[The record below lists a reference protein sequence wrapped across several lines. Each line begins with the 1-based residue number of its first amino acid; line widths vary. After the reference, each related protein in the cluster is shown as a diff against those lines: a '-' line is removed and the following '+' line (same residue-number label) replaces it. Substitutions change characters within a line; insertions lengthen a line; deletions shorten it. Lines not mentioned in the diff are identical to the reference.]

1 MRLVLDARARAILR
15 RLPVTTVYTGLELA
29 LIAVLAIQSAR
40 LVYAVI
46 TPVGPVGTWRPEQ
59 GVIAGSPQAILRGFD
74 PFFRTS
80 GGDAAGPAAITT
92 LQLTLYGTRIDEA
105 QGGGSAIIAGPD
117 GVQQSIGVGQ
127 EISPGVILKS
137 VAFDH
142 VSIERGGRAED
153 LFITQA
159 EQAPAPAVQPAG
171 APLMGGMGDRI
182 GPPPPAPGMPPAPA
196 SIPQGV
202 TAAQLRSDVGF
213 IPRIDGGKVSGL
225 TVRSQGSGA
234 AFRAAGLRDGDIVTQ
249 IGGRPVSGQA
259 DIDRLGPQLA
269 RGGTVSL
276 SVERGGQVVPLT
288 LTIAGQ

>member
-15 RLPVTTVYTGLELA
+15 RLPVTTVYTGVELV
-29 LIAVLAIQSAR
+29 LIAVLALQCAR
-40 LVYAVI
+40 LVYAVV
-46 TPVGPVGTWRPEQ
+46 TPVGPVGIWRPEQ
-59 GVIAGSPQAILRGFD
+59 GVIPGSPAALLRGFD
-74 PFFRTS
+74 PFFRVS
-80 GGDAAGPAAITT
+80 GGDAAGPAAVTT

-105 QGGGSAIIAGPD
+105 QGGGSAIIAGAD

-127 EISPGVILKS
+127 EISPGVILKA

-142 VSIERGGRAED
+142 VSIERGGRSED

-159 EQAPAPAVQPAG
+159 EQAPAPAVVPAG
-171 APLMGGMGDRI
+171 APLVGGAAPPASAGA
-182 GPPPPAPGMPPAPA
+182 PPPPLPNATP
-196 SIPQGV
+196 SPQGIS
-202 TAAQLRSDVGF
+202 AAQVRSDIGF

-259 DIDRLGPQLA
+259 DLERLGPQLA
-269 RGGTVSL
+269 RGGAISL
-276 SVERGGQVVPLT
+276 LVERGGQVVPLT

>member
-15 RLPVTTVYTGLELA
+15 RLPVTTVYTGVELV
-29 LIAVLAIQSAR
+29 LIAVLALQCAR
-40 LVYAVI
+40 LVYAVV
-46 TPVGPVGTWRPEQ
+46 TPVGPVGIWRPEQ
-59 GVIAGSPQAILRGFD
+59 GVIPGSPQALLRGFD
-74 PFFRTS
+74 PFFRVS
-80 GGDAAGPAAITT
+80 GGDAAGPAAVTT

-105 QGGGSAIIAGPD
+105 QGGGSAIIAGAD

-127 EISPGVILKS
+127 EISPGVILKA

-142 VSIERGGRAED
+142 VSIERGGRSED

-159 EQAPAPAVQPAG
+159 EQAPAPAVVPAG
-171 APLMGGMGDRI
+171 APLVGGAAPPASAGA
-182 GPPPPAPGMPPAPA
+182 PPPPLPNATP
-196 SIPQGV
+196 SPQGIS
-202 TAAQLRSDVGF
+202 AAQVRSDIGF

-259 DIDRLGPQLA
+259 DLERLGPQLA
-269 RGGTVSL
+269 RGGAISL
-276 SVERGGQVVPLT
+276 LVERGGQVVPLT

>member
-15 RLPVTTVYTGLELA
+15 RLPVTTVYTALELA

-46 TPVGPVGTWRPEQ
+46 TPVGPVGVWRPEQ
-59 GVIAGSPQAILRGFD
+59 GSIPGSPQAILHGFD

-127 EISPGVILKS
+127 EISPGVKLEA

-142 VSIERGGRAED
+142 VSIERGGRSED

-159 EQAPAPAVQPAG
+159 EQAPAPAVAPPG
-171 APLMGGMGDRI
+171 APLMGGGAVPSSVPQAA
-182 GPPPPAPGMPPAPA
+182 GAPQ
-196 SIPQGV
+196 SV
-202 TAAQLRSDVGF
+202 TATQLRSDIGF

-259 DIDRLGPQLA
+259 DIERLGPQLA
-269 RGGTVSL
+269 RGGTIAL

-288 LTIAGQ
+288 LTIAGP

>member
-15 RLPVTTVYTGLELA
+15 RLPVTTVYTGVELV
-29 LIAVLAIQSAR
+29 LIAVLALQCAR
-40 LVYAVI
+40 LVYAVV
-46 TPVGPVGTWRPEQ
+46 TPVGPVGIWRPEQ
-59 GVIAGSPQAILRGFD
+59 GVIPGSPQALLRGFD
-74 PFFRTS
+74 PFFRVS
-80 GGDAAGPAAITT
+80 GGDAAGPAAVTT

-105 QGGGSAIIAGPD
+105 QGGGSAIIAGAD

-127 EISPGVILKS
+127 EISPGVILKA

-142 VSIERGGRAED
+142 VSIERGGRSED

-159 EQAPAPAVQPAG
+159 EQAPAPAVVPAG
-171 APLMGGMGDRI
+171 APLVGGAAPPASAGA
-182 GPPPPAPGMPPAPA
+182 PPPPLSEATP
-196 SIPQGV
+196 SPQGIS
-202 TAAQLRSDVGF
+202 AAQVRSDIGF

-259 DIDRLGPQLA
+259 DLERLGPQLA
-269 RGGTVSL
+269 RGGAISL
-276 SVERGGQVVPLT
+276 LVERGGQVVPLT

>member
-1 MRLVLDARARAILR
+1 MRLVLDARARALLR
-15 RLPVTTVYTGLELA
+15 RLPVTTVYTGIELA
-29 LIAVLAIQSAR
+29 LIAVLAVQSAR

-46 TPVGPVGTWRPEQ
+46 TPVGPVGVWRPDQ
-59 GVIAGSPQAILRGFD
+59 GAIPGSPEAILRGFD

-80 GGDAAGPAAITT
+80 GGDAAGPAVVTT

-105 QGGGSAIIAGPD
+105 QGGGSAIIAGAD
-117 GVQQSIGVGQ
+117 GIQQSIGVGQ

-159 EQAPAPAVQPAG
+159 EQAPAPAVAPPG
-171 APLMGGMGDRI
+171 APLMGGG
-182 GPPPPAPGMPPAPA
+182 GAPPPAGPPAA
-196 SIPQGV
+196 IPGPTQGI
-202 TAAQLRSDVGF
+202 TAAQVRSDIGF

-249 IGGRPVSGQA
+249 VGGRPVSGQA
-259 DIDRLGPQLA
+259 DIDRLAPQLA
-269 RGGTVSL
+269 RGGPIAL

>member
-15 RLPVTTVYTGLELA
+15 RLPVTTVYTALELA

-46 TPVGPVGTWRPEQ
+46 TPVGPVGVWRPEQ
-59 GVIAGSPQAILRGFD
+59 GSIPGSPQAILHGFD

-127 EISPGVILKS
+127 EISPGVKLKA

-142 VSIERGGRAED
+142 VSIERGGRSED

-159 EQAPAPAVQPAG
+159 EQAPAPAVVPPG
-171 APLMGGMGDRI
+171 APLMGGGAVPSSVPQAA
-182 GPPPPAPGMPPAPA
+182 GAPQ
-196 SIPQGV
+196 SV
-202 TAAQLRSDVGF
+202 TATQLRSDIGF

-225 TVRSQGSGA
+225 TVRSQG
-234 AFRAAGLRDGDIVTQ
+234 L
-249 IGGRPVSGQA
+249 GRGVS
-259 DIDRLGPQLA
+259 
-269 RGGTVSL
+269 RGG
-276 SVERGGQVVPLT
+276 
-288 LTIAGQ
+288 IARR

>member
-1 MRLVLDARARAILR
+1 MRLVLDARARAMLR

-29 LIAVLAIQSAR
+29 LIAVLAVQSAR

-59 GVIAGSPQAILRGFD
+59 GAIPGSPQALLRGFD

-80 GGDAAGPAAITT
+80 GGDAAGPAVVTT

-127 EISPGVILKS
+127 EISPGVTLKA

-159 EQAPAPAVQPAG
+159 EQAPAPAVAPPG
-171 APLMGGMGDRI
+171 APLMGGGV
-182 GPPPPAPGMPPAPA
+182 GGSPVSPPPPPAPGAPV
-196 SIPQGV
+196 PQGV
-202 TAAQLRSDVGF
+202 TAAQLRSDIGF

-225 TVRSQGSGA
+225 TVRAQGSGT

-249 IGGRPVSGQA
+249 VGGRPVSGQA
-259 DIDRLGPQLA
+259 DIDRLAPQLA
-269 RGGTVSL
+269 RGGTLSL

>member
-1 MRLVLDARARAILR
+1 MRLVLDARARAMLR

-29 LIAVLAIQSAR
+29 LIAVLAVQSAR

-46 TPVGPVGTWRPEQ
+46 TPVGPVGVWRPEQ
-59 GVIAGSPQAILRGFD
+59 GTIPGSAQAILRGFD

-80 GGDAAGPAAITT
+80 GGDAAAPSAVTT

-127 EISPGVILKS
+127 EISPGVTLKS

-142 VSIERGGRAED
+142 VTIERGGRSED
-153 LFITQA
+153 LFLTQA
-159 EQAPAPAVQPAG
+159 EQAPAPTIAPPG
-171 APLMGGMGDRI
+171 APLMGGGTVPQR
-182 GPPPPAPGMPPAPA
+182 GASPPPPPSPQPG
-196 SIPQGV
+196 PQGI
-202 TAAQLRSDVGF
+202 TAAQLRSDIGF

-249 IGGRPVSGQA
+249 VGGRPVSGQG

-269 RGGTVSL
+269 RGGTISL
-276 SVERGGQVVPLT
+276 SVERGGQVVPLS

>member
-1 MRLVLDARARAILR
+1 MRLVLDARARALLR
-15 RLPVTTVYTGLELA
+15 RLPVTTVYTGIELA
-29 LIAVLAIQSAR
+29 LIALLAVQSAR

-46 TPVGPVGTWRPEQ
+46 TPVGPVGVWRPEQ
-59 GVIAGSPQAILRGFD
+59 GAIPGSPQAILRGFD

-80 GGDAAGPAAITT
+80 GGDAAGPAVVTS

-105 QGGGSAIIAGPD
+105 QGGGSAIIAGAD
-117 GVQQSIGVGQ
+117 GIQQSIGVGQ
-127 EISPGVILKS
+127 EISPGVILKA

-159 EQAPAPAVQPAG
+159 EQAPAPAVAPPG
-171 APLMGGMGDRI
+171 APLMGGGAAPSPA
-182 GPPPPAPGMPPAPA
+182 GATPAPGG
-196 SIPQGV
+196 I
-202 TAAQLRSDVGF
+202 TAAQVRSDIGF

-234 AFRAAGLRDGDIVTQ
+234 AFRAAALRDGDIVTQ
-249 IGGRPVSGQA
+249 VGGRPVTGQA
-259 DIDRLGPQLA
+259 DIDRLAPQLA
-269 RGGTVSL
+269 RGGTIAL

>member
-1 MRLVLDARARAILR
+1 MRLVLDARARALLR
-15 RLPVTTVYTGLELA
+15 RLPVTTVYTGIELA
-29 LIAVLAIQSAR
+29 LIALLAVQSAR

-46 TPVGPVGTWRPEQ
+46 TPVGPVGVWRPEQ
-59 GVIAGSPQAILRGFD
+59 GAIPGSPQAILRGFD

-80 GGDAAGPAAITT
+80 GGDAAGPAVVTS

-105 QGGGSAIIAGPD
+105 QGGGSAIIAGAD
-117 GVQQSIGVGQ
+117 GIQQSIGVGQ
-127 EISPGVILKS
+127 EISPGVILKA

-159 EQAPAPAVQPAG
+159 EQAPAPAVAPPG
-171 APLMGGMGDRI
+171 APLMGGGAAPSPA
-182 GPPPPAPGMPPAPA
+182 GAAPAPGG
-196 SIPQGV
+196 I
-202 TAAQLRSDVGF
+202 TAAQVRSDIGF

-249 IGGRPVSGQA
+249 VGGRPVTGQA
-259 DIDRLGPQLA
+259 DIDRLAPQLA
-269 RGGTVSL
+269 RGGTIAL

>member
-15 RLPVTTVYTGLELA
+15 RLPVTTVYTGVELV
-29 LIAVLAIQSAR
+29 LIAVLALQCAR
-40 LVYAVI
+40 LVYAVV
-46 TPVGPVGTWRPEQ
+46 TPVGPVGIWRPEQ
-59 GVIAGSPQAILRGFD
+59 GVIPGSPQALLRGFD
-74 PFFRTS
+74 PFFRVS
-80 GGDAAGPAAITT
+80 GGDAAGPAAVTT

-105 QGGGSAIIAGPD
+105 QGGGSAIIAGAD

-127 EISPGVILKS
+127 EISPGVILKA

-142 VSIERGGRAED
+142 VSIERGGRSED

-159 EQAPAPAVQPAG
+159 EQAPAPAVVPAG
-171 APLMGGMGDRI
+171 APLVGGGDAPASA
-182 GPPPPAPGMPPAPA
+182 GAPPPPLPNATP
-196 SIPQGV
+196 SPQGIS
-202 TAAQLRSDVGF
+202 AAQVRSDIGF

-259 DIDRLGPQLA
+259 DLERLGPQLA
-269 RGGTVSL
+269 RGGAISL
-276 SVERGGQVVPLT
+276 LVERGGQVVPLT